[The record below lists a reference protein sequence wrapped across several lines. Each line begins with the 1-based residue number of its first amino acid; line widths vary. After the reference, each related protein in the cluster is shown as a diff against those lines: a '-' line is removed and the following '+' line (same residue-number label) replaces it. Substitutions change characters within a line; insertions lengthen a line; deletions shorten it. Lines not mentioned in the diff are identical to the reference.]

1 MAIPISYN
9 LRNLRVRK
17 ATTVMTALGIS
28 LTVAVL
34 LGIAALVGGLR
45 SSLEVTGHPLHLIVM
60 QIDAA
65 APHRHDEFYNNS
77 CAIAPL
83 AGDR

>member
-9 LRNLRVRK
+9 LRNLWVRK

-45 SSLEVTGHPLHLIVM
+45 SSLEVTGSPYI
-60 QIDAA
+60 
-65 APHRHDEFYNNS
+65 
-77 CAIAPL
+77 
-83 AGDR
+83 